1 MEFEQFELSLNASY
15 LRLYHN

>member
-15 LRLYHN
+15 LRPYHN